1 MKILATILMTWIF
14 QIAYILPCHAQ
25 TTTADGCPDFQK
37 DFDILTKN
45 KDSYNRGNDSIFWIR
60 DHEDWIKFFL
70 RRASRNRLMYERNKF
85 VINEIHDYFERN
97 NSLIP
102 DSAYHKLYDAFYPYA
117 QANSLDD
124 PFIHEDICKIL
135 YDYYKRGTC
144 NDSLNNIMRTQLWLG
159 NAHYYF
165 SVLGNPKKELTKA
178 YQYYKATFDNK
189 NDNLS
194 HHKAS
199 RYFAA
204 SNLMQ
209 PVWMRLRLQ
218 SYPEHLEV
226 KKTLRD
232 MLNDTTFI
240 QGIAQKNVKV
250 AQYLVKEDDENLAR
264 NIFMTDSTILDRH
277 FTDSIMHSIV
287 ERNEKLPIISRNSF
301 YRTLLFKVYLHMIS
315 PKEALGTAIQRYN
328 QDRKVLKKGYFEG
341 NELGNFLKI
350 YFTLTYLNDIA
361 DITEEQKANN
371 VRWFCRDI
379 VRAYKHRKGQQLNPS
394 YIRNLHN
401 LVTYERITRHLT
413 SKERIMYL
421 DQLTVASQVTTYAHS
436 VHVSLLA
443 EELMR
448 GILKYHPEWLVG
460 VLGHSTTQEVKKHK
474 KEYIDFIHN
483 AAMYHD
489 VGKNSIIPVI
499 INEYRPTTDHEFSII
514 KTHPQLGLQYL
525 AIDKSLA
532 KYYDTTM
539 GHHKWYN
546 GKGGY
551 PDNFDNT
558 KSPVKIMIDIITLC
572 DCMQAATEKI
582 GRNYKRQKTYDK
594 VMGELTKD
602 AGTRYNPYLVSLI
615 NEKPDITNKMQKLVD
630 DGWLEIYY
638 NIYSQF
644 FR

>member
-1 MKILATILMTWIF
+1 
-14 QIAYILPCHAQ
+14 
-25 TTTADGCPDFQK
+25 
-37 DFDILTKN
+37 
-45 KDSYNRGNDSIFWIR
+45 
-60 DHEDWIKFFL
+60 
-70 RRASRNRLMYERNKF
+70 
-85 VINEIHDYFERN
+85 
-97 NSLIP
+97 
-102 DSAYHKLYDAFYPYA
+102 
-117 QANSLDD
+117 
-124 PFIHEDICKIL
+124 
-135 YDYYKRGTC
+135 
-144 NDSLNNIMRTQLWLG
+144 
-159 NAHYYF
+159 
-165 SVLGNPKKELTKA
+165 
-178 YQYYKATFDNK
+178 
-189 NDNLS
+189 
-194 HHKAS
+194 
-199 RYFAA
+199 
-204 SNLMQ
+204 
-209 PVWMRLRLQ
+209 
-218 SYPEHLEV
+218 
-226 KKTLRD
+226 
-232 MLNDTTFI
+232 
-240 QGIAQKNVKV
+240 
-250 AQYLVKEDDENLAR
+250 
-264 NIFMTDSTILDRH
+264 MTDSTILDRH